1 MSIPGPRSF
10 LYLGALVWMGMG
22 AAHAE
27 PYLAVGQGY
36 KCGACH
42 TNPTGGGLRSEF
54 GDIFAQNVMPE
65 EHLDLG
71 TDQWLGRIGDRIRSA
86 GICEPTGP
94 SWTSRTVRPR
104 NPFALEQVR
113 TYADVSIIPSRLDFS
128 IDELLAPGA
137 ATVMEAY
144 AKYASA
150 SGELY
155 VKAGNSTYRS
165 VGACK
170 TTPRFVREVTGIS
183 MTTPDTGVELGLELP
198 HWSAQLDLTNGAAN
212 ATTGNGQQVT
222 AQAVWVHS
230 SWRIGA
236 AASLDPVRCRQPARS
251 RPVCRATHR
260 TLRMARRGRS
270 RCEGE
275 DSPTAIG
282 RCSASLLELDWG
294 LRRGHNLKLTYE
306 YEDPEHSVRNNAE
319 TRASVLYEYTPIQ
332 FLQLRAGYRRY
343 VGIPQS
349 NTQNQSLGFAEIHVF
364 FLRSLFRLR
373 RAALVVQQR
382 CQRRTGIRR
391 MRPHRSLRSQAG
403 SIRASCAVKC
413 GR

>member
-10 LYLGALVWMGMG
+10 LYLGALVGMGMG

-71 TDQWLGRIGDRIRSA
+71 TDEWLGRIGDRIRV
-86 GICEPTGP
+86 GGDL
-94 SWTSRTVRPR
+94 RTDWSFMDVPHSSTEKS
-104 NPFALEQVR
+104 FALEQVR

-155 VKAGNSTYRS
+155 VKAGKFYLPFGWRLQDNT
-165 VGACK
+165 A
-170 TTPRFVREVTGIS
+170 FVREVTGIS

-230 SWRIGA
+230 AWRIGA
-236 AASLDPVRCRQPARS
+236 AASSTQSDAGNRREAGLFAGLRTGPFVWLAEGDLVRGGGF
-251 RPVCRATHR
+251 TNGDR
-260 TLRMARRGRS
+260 TML
-270 RCEGE
+270 
-275 DSPTAIG
+275 
-282 RCSASLLELDWG
+282 ASLLELDWG

-306 YEDPEHSVRNNAE
+306 YEDPERSVRNNAE

-349 NTQNQSLGFAEIHVF
+349 NTENQSLGFAEIHVF
-364 FLRSLFRLR
+364 F
-373 RAALVVQQR
+373 
-382 CQRRTGIRR
+382 
-391 MRPHRSLRSQAG
+391 
-403 SIRASCAVKC
+403 
-413 GR
+413 